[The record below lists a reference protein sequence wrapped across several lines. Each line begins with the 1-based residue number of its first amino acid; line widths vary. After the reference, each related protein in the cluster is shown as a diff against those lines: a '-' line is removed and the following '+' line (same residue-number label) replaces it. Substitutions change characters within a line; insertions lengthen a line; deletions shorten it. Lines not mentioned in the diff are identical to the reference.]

1 MYYVDIDW
9 ANEKHDI
16 CILDAAG
23 TVVKQFIIVHS
34 LAGFQQLERQ
44 VLKRGIEQV
53 QLNIERSDGLYT
65 HNAFTTIP

>member
-1 MYYVDIDW
+1 MYYVGIDW

-23 TVVKQFIIVHS
+23 TVVKQFTIVHS

-44 VLKRGIEQV
+44 VLG
-53 QLNIERSDGLYT
+53 NILD
-65 HNAFTTIP
+65 